1 MKKFSELGVKIESDR
16 TIFECKQISI
26 NDILNCE
33 IVIKEYLKDLK
44 TKHGENR
51 YLVNIEFEGPDAKF
65 FSNSKHI
72 KDTLDAIPKES
83 FPFSTTIKS
92 VSCGVSRFYQLT

>member
-26 NDILNCE
+26 TDILNCE
-33 IVIKEYLKDLK
+33 IVINDYLKDIK

-51 YLVNIEFEGPDAKF
+51 YLVHIIYEGAEAKF
-65 FSNSKHI
+65 FSNSTHI
-72 KDTLDAIPKES
+72 KNTLDAIPKSEY
-83 FPFSTTIKS
+83 PFTTIIKTF
-92 VSCGVSRFYQLT
+92 VCGMNKYYKLT